1 MNIHSEP
8 SGPISSRREFLLAA
22 GTGILAATA
31 PIAFSG
37 DASSN
42 DAPASK
48 GDASPSGAPSA
59 RRAVAVV
66 WKDDV
71 EGGEVEVTY
80 AALHALDR
88 PAKEN
93 QAANSPGDFVLV
105 PGVKRLEI
113 HIDDARTELGARP
126 TRIGVRFRKRNAG
139 SDESPA
145 GFTFFLRDVVPQTP
159 ILVRGLQVAVL
170 AADDRRTY
178 EQVDAAVRAKKLQ
191 SVRESIDAAPEETY
205 ESACR
210 GVKEMRCPT
219 WLGLGRDMR
228 IFRVMPLDSVGYWGC
243 VEPYDLGRSAIPAEG
258 RDPGRYYF
266 ILGRG
271 ARCSVD
277 IVRRLED
284 GVLPIV
290 KSTQRDGDIEYSL
303 TLFATLEKEPLNADN
318 VRGTHWLAAYANSAG
333 KMLTKSETAQYE
345 QMMPAEVA
353 QREQELVCRVRVEAV
368 NRGSVPRYAYAKAG
382 YIKANALEGVG
393 SAKFIEGRRTNAAG
407 KVMAVNLLN
416 GEPMPQEEMAILI
429 QPGDKETFDFIFPH
443 RPLSHE
449 RAAAVGKQSYEAHY
463 EACKAYWRGRLA
475 EGARFSLPD
484 AAIDERLRAGLPHLD
499 ITTLGLSETGP
510 LAPFVGWYAPIG
522 SESAP
527 IIQFYDSLGYH
538 RWAERCIQ
546 LFLDRQQD
554 DGFIQTC
561 LGYQLETGP
570 VLWTIGE
577 HFRYTRDV
585 AWARRIQPNVL
596 KACRYLLD
604 WRRRNMKEELRGK
617 GYGLLEGK
625 VADPQD
631 FYHSFMLNALTYLGL
646 KRAVEMYAEI
656 DPDAVAEV
664 KRELAPYLAD
674 IRRAFSDNVARSP
687 VIPLGDGSWIPSFS
701 PWAEYAGPVS
711 LYADGGSWL
720 SHYMFAS
727 RDSLIGAL
735 FLGIGEVLDP
745 NEQLAEWLLYA
756 HQELMTHRNAG
767 FSQPY
772 YCRHDWLHLRRGEMK
787 QYLKTYY
794 NQFASLQDRET
805 YTFWEHYVGV
815 GESQHKTHEEAWF
828 LMQTRWMLWEED
840 YDSGTLRLLSMIPRA
855 WLEAGKEIVMEKC
868 KSYFGEFSLRVRS
881 LAPDG
886 RIEAVVRLH
895 GPVKI
900 RPKTVVL
907 RLPHPANRSPSEVR
921 GGRYD
926 EKTESVIIEP
936 ITESMQIVL
945 RYA

>member
-1 MNIHSEP
+1 MNNRFEP
-8 SGPISSRREFLLAA
+8 LKSISTRREFLLVA
-22 GTGILAATA
+22 GTGVLSATA
-31 PIAFSG
+31 LNAFAKDSSRDGTSAVQGENLPAG
-37 DASSN
+37 DSS
-42 DAPASK
+42 K
-48 GDASPSGAPSA
+48 
-59 RRAVAVV
+59 RRAAAVV
-66 WKDDV
+66 WKNDV

-93 QAANSPGDFVLV
+93 GAADSPGDFSLV

-113 HIDDARTELGARP
+113 RIDDAHTESGARA
-126 TRIGVRFRKRNAG
+126 TRVTVRFRKRNAG
-139 SDESPA
+139 SELPAA
-145 GFTFFLRDVVPQTP
+145 GFTFFLRDIAPNTP

-191 SVRESIDAAPEETY
+191 SERELIDAAPEETY
-205 ESACR
+205 EGACR
-210 GVKEMRCPT
+210 GTKEMRCPT

-228 IFRVMPLDSVGYWGC
+228 IFRVMPLDSVGYWGY
-243 VEPYDLGRSAIPAEG
+243 VEPYDLVRSAIPAEG

-303 TLFATLEKEPLNADN
+303 TLFATLEKEPLTADN
-318 VRGTHWLAAYANSAG
+318 VRGTHWLAAYANSSG
-333 KMLTKSETAQYE
+333 KMLTKNETAQYD
-345 QMMPAEVA
+345 QMLPAEVT
-353 QREQELVCRVRVEAV
+353 QREQELICRVRVEAV

-393 SAKFIEGRRTNAAG
+393 TAKFIEGRRTNAEG

-429 QPGDKETFDFIFPH
+429 QPGEKETFDFIFPH
-443 RPLSHE
+443 RPLTHE
-449 RAAAVGKQSYEAHY
+449 RAAAAGKQSYEAHY
-463 EACKAYWRGRLA
+463 GACKAFWRNKLA
-475 EGARFSLPD
+475 QGARISLPD
-484 AAIDERLRAGLPHLD
+484 AVIEERLRAGLLHLD
-499 ITTLGLSETGP
+499 IATLGLSESGP
-510 LAPFVGWYAPIG
+510 LAAFVGWYAPIG

-546 LFLDRQQD
+546 LFLDRQRD

-585 AWARRIQPNVL
+585 AWARRIEPNVL

-646 KRAVEMYAEI
+646 KRVVEMYAGI

-664 KRELAPYLAD
+664 QRELAPYLAD
-674 IRRAFSDNVARSP
+674 IRKSYAENVARSP
-687 VIPLGDGSWIPSFS
+687 VIPLGNGTWIPSFS

-735 FLGIGEVLDP
+735 YLGIGEVLDP
-745 NEQLAEWLLYA
+745 NEQLSEWLLYA

-772 YCRHDWLHLRRGEMK
+772 YCRHDWLHLRRGEVK

-855 WLEAGKEIVMEKC
+855 WLEAGKEIVLEKC
-868 KSYFGEFSLRVRS
+868 KSYFGEFDLRVRS
-881 LAPDG
+881 IAPDG
-886 RIEAVVRLH
+886 RVEAAVRLH
-895 GPVKI
+895 GPAKNW
-900 RPKTVVL
+900 PKTVVF
-907 RLPHPANRSPSEVR
+907 RLPHPAGLQPSEVR
-921 GGRYD
+921 GGQFDVR
-926 EKTESVIIEP
+926 TESVILTP
-936 ITESMQIVL
+936 AKESMSVVL
-945 RYA
+945 RY